1 VTSVHLEGARMPRP
15 LVRVAVA
22 ALAVASV
29 VALSACGGGAPT
41 PTPTPTPSST
51 PTGDGVL
58 KIGTLFPSSGGVAF
72 IGPAQVAG
80 VNAAVREIN
89 AAGGY
94 AGQPVVVVNRD
105 SGDSSTQ
112 KVEESFADLV
122 AQGVDVVIGPSSS
135 VLSQRLLTLAA
146 DADIPLI
153 SPAATYPQ
161 LTALDEAGIFFRT
174 IAPSPHQAIVLAD
187 LFADRDLTSVGMVYR
202 DDDPGTTLAAAL
214 ATALDGTGI
223 DLEAVEVAADA
234 DAAAIGAAVETV
246 KAAAPGAVVIAT
258 PDNGDQT
265 KALLTG
271 LSGAGL
277 GGGTLWLTSGNLADY
292 SQALPGGLLNGVN
305 GLLDGAEAD
314 AGFQAKIKQEDPGVA
329 DFHYAAEAYDAT
341 VLAALAAVLAGD
353 DGGASIT
360 RMLRAASIDGIKCT
374 SFGECADV
382 LTTQPDIDYDG
393 VSGSVNFTV
402 DGDPERGGYVVVAYN
417 AENKYARQAF
427 VVG

>member
-1 VTSVHLEGARMPRP
+1 MPRP
-15 LVRVAVA
+15 LVRAAVTAVA
-22 ALAVASV
+22 LASLL
-29 VALSACGGGAPT
+29 ALSACGSTPT
-41 PTPTPTPSST
+41 PTPTPTPTST
-51 PTGDGVL
+51 PTGDGEL

-89 AAGGY
+89 AAGGVNG
-94 AGQPVVVVNRD
+94 APVVVVNRD
-105 SGDSSTQ
+105 SGDASTQ

-146 DADIPLI
+146 DADIPI
-153 SPAATYPQ
+153 VSPAATYPQ
-161 LTALDEAGIFFRT
+161 LTALDDAGVFFRT
-174 IAPSPHQAIVLAD
+174 IATSPHQAIVLAD
-187 LFADRDLTSVGMVYR
+187 LFADRDVTTAAIVYR
-202 DDDPGTTLAAAL
+202 DDDPGATLAAAL
-214 ATALDGTGI
+214 ESALEGTEI
-223 DLEAVEVAADA
+223 ELEAIEVAGDA
-234 DAAAIGAAVETV
+234 DAAAIAAAVEAA
-246 KAAAPGAVVIAT
+246 KAAEPGAVVLAT

-265 KALLTG
+265 KALISG

-277 GGGTLWLTSGNLADY
+277 GGAKLWLTTGNLADY

-305 GLLDGAEAD
+305 GLLDGAETD
-314 AGFQAKIKQEDPGVA
+314 AAFQAKIKQEDPGVG
-329 DFHYAAEAYDAT
+329 DFRYSPEAYDAT
-341 VLAALAAVLAGD
+341 VLAALAATLAGD
-353 DGGASIT
+353 DGGASII

-393 VSGSVNFTV
+393 ISGSVNL
-402 DGDPERGGYVVVAYN
+402 DEAGDPERGGYVVVAYN
-417 AENKYARQAF
+417 GENKYARQAF